1 MPYKKKPKVLK
12 RSAIKRK
19 TGAKAQSK
27 QIVALSK
34 QVSQLTKSN
43 YETVQTVWHRN
54 NLSVDKTLAGVSA
67 YVCPIPKSMCNCFGQ
82 TTLATIGITDKRLKW
97 SDNLGIAAQPFYQK
111 TPCFNSSNAARNS
124 HEANHMGGTLK
135 WRLISEEPT
144 FSTYDVFL
152 ISPKSRQ
159 ADQLTTDRLFKDQT
173 GAVEAGK
180 NSKLVENTDF
190 ITHPDVFGSQINLKY
205 FNVDAHR
212 RCNFSHPGANNLSAN
227 SNPANN
233 DPRHNSVVQEGSFRL
248 KPGGVL
254 RCAQVQGNNTIQN
267 NPISASQLGYLDEK
281 NEKVQYLVIINSG
294 VSADLETV
302 KLSMLVRDYYK
313 VVV

>member
-12 RSAIKRK
+12 RKNVKRK

-27 QIVALSK
+27 QIMALSK
-34 QVSQLTKSN
+34 QVSSLTKSN
-43 YETVQTVWHRN
+43 YETVMTVWSRN

-67 YVCPIPKSMCNCFGQ
+67 YICPMPKSMCNCFGQ
-82 TTLATIGITDKRLKW
+82 TTLDTIGITDKRLKW

-111 TPCFNSSNAARNS
+111 KPCFNSSNAARNS

-135 WRLISEEPT
+135 WRLISDEPT

-190 ITHPDVFGSQINLKY
+190 ITHPEIFGSQINLKY

-212 RCNFSHPGANNLSAN
+212 RCNFSSPQASAFTNRSSGANT
-227 SNPANN
+227 NPRNN
-233 DPRHNSVVQEGSFRL
+233 AVIQEGTFRL

-281 NEKVQYLVIINSG
+281 NEKLQYLVIINNG

-302 KLSMLVRDYYK
+302 NLSLLVKDYYK